1 MIACL
6 DWSGAGE
13 GSSSGRGGGKKSR
26 GSAKGGKTSLKGGKI
41 PPKGANSQPK
51 DVAAVPDGDGALAP
65 PMFVIPAGAPL
76 PEAHRPALTDR
87 AVQEVFARKR
97 AAREKR
103 IAEIVATAEKEGR
116 PAERIIAAILHDAE
130 HAPHST
136 NRRQLAEIGVE
147 CPPPGAIALPE
158 ADVTTALWR
167 VIYGL
172 AHLGIFLTG
181 TDHLDDRQFLGV
193 LCSRI
198 LEEEIRDVPPSRDMS
213 EFIDLTPCRPDQ
225 PDGLTGPFDAED
237 DGDDGDAG
245 EIARRGCSVVVARDA
260 LLPRPSREAI

>member
-1 MIACL
+1 
-6 DWSGAGE
+6 
-13 GSSSGRGGGKKSR
+13 
-26 GSAKGGKTSLKGGKI
+26 
-41 PPKGANSQPK
+41 
-51 DVAAVPDGDGALAP
+51 
-65 PMFVIPAGAPL
+65 MFVIPAGAPL

-116 PAERIIAAILHDAE
+116 PAERIIAAIIHDAE

-225 PDGLTGPFDAED
+225 PDGLTGPFDAAD
-237 DGDDGDAG
+237 DGDDGDTG
-245 EIARRGCSVVVARDA
+245 ELARREASAVVARDA
-260 LLPRPSREAI
+260 MLPRPSREAP

>member
-26 GSAKGGKTSLKGGKI
+26 RGGKGGKTSR
-41 PPKGANSQPK
+41 KGANSQPK

-103 IAEIVATAEKEGR
+103 IAEIVATAEEEGR
-116 PAERIIAAILHDAE
+116 PAERIIAAIIHDAE

-213 EFIDLTPCRPDQ
+213 EFIDLTPCRPDR
-225 PDGLTGPFDAED
+225 PDGLAGPFDVGG
-237 DGDDGDAG
+237 DGDDDDG
-245 EIARRGCSVVVARDA
+245 ELVARRARSVVARDA
-260 LLPRPSREAI
+260 LLPRPRREAMQ